1 MSKVFDIKHFPM
13 DIGRIICSV
22 LVPVFRVKRLTPSG
36 EKYKGRLRGG
46 AVIAANHRSF
56 ADPFILGVTFWYRR
70 VYMLIAEVVMGGRLR
85 SALLRGMGGIKVDR
99 NIADIEAIK
108 KSVKVLKD
116 GHPLTLFPEG
126 GIQGDSDTVRLKSG
140 AALIALSARVPI
152 IPVYIAPKKGF
163 FSRRVVVIGE
173 PIDVFAMCS
182 KKMPSTADIEKITDT
197 LAQRMKECVI

>member
-1 MSKVFDIKHFPM
+1 MSKVFDIKHLPM

-22 LVPVFRVKRLTPSG
+22 LVPVFRVKRLTPTG
-36 EKYKGRLRGG
+36 QKYNGRLRGG

-56 ADPFILGVTFWYRR
+56 ADPFILGITFWYRR
-70 VYMLIAEVVMGGRLR
+70 VYMLIAEVVMGGRFR

-126 GIQGDSDTVRLKSG
+126 GIQGGDGTVRLKSG
-140 AALIALSARVPI
+140 AALIALTARVPI

-163 FSRRVVVIGE
+163 FSRRTVVIGE
-173 PIDVFAMCS
+173 PIDMCALCS
-182 KKMPSTADIEKITDT
+182 KRMPSTADIEKITDT
-197 LAQRMKECVI
+197 LTERMKECVI